1 MKVRWIAEP
10 RTLAPTQEDVSEGSV
25 VDLDDADARSFIE
38 QGLAEPV
45 ATAAP
50 AKRKED

>member
-1 MKVRWIAEP
+1 MKVRWIGEP
-10 RTLAPTQEDVSEGSV
+10 RSLAHPQIDVTEGDV
-25 VDLDDADARSFIE
+25 VDVDDTDARSFIE

-45 ATAAP
+45 AP